1 MVNLLLMILDF
12 KFCWF
17 FLRVK
22 FLQILIF
29 LNFRGKYMRW
39 CSILVIDITVFR
51 PGVVVR
57 IGPVSHFATS
67 NSMVVLMIGHFNG
80 LSQNFKF
87 SVKTIFFSLRF
98 KKT

>member
-1 MVNLLLMILDF
+1 MGNLLLMILDF

-17 FLRVK
+17 FLRFK

-29 LNFRGKYMRW
+29 LNFWGKYMW
-39 CSILVIDITVFR
+39 ACSILVNDITVFC
-51 PGVVVR
+51 PCVVVR
-57 IGPVSHFATS
+57 TCPVSHFATS

-87 SVKTIFFSLRF
+87 SVKTIFFF
-98 KKT
+98 P